1 VSDEEKTTE
10 QFVREESREGD
21 RRPEVDPHDDR
32 TQEFSHLGLSRMR
45 LDWKEG
51 DAQAMAGLH
60 QMIENVILEHFGSA
74 YQIMNDIY
82 EIVREPKVDPVTAEI
97 ETDEQGWTVWERNE
111 SGAFI
116 EDYSRL
122 GSKEVKDFLFKITTR
137 LFQWEQD
144 AARLWG
150 DSMFAKAVWEQ
161 ALAQGYQDSRSNGAR
176 TVEDRTQAARV
187 VARDDRLFALFL
199 SVVSRRADAVTRSMN
214 LLSQRL
220 KDVLQA

>member
-1 VSDEEKTTE
+1 MSDEEKTTD
-10 QFVREESREGD
+10 QFVREESQEAD
-21 RRPEVDPHDDR
+21 RRPEVDLHDDR

-45 LDWKEG
+45 MDWSAG
-51 DAQAMAGLH
+51 DAQAMAGIH

-74 YQIMNDIY
+74 YQIMNDLY
-82 EIVREPKVDPVTAEI
+82 EIVREPKVLEGGEI
-97 ETDEQGWTVWERNE
+97 ETDEHGWTVWERNE
-111 SGAFI
+111 SGAYI

-144 AARLWG
+144 AAKLWG

-161 ALAQGYQDSRSNGAR
+161 AIGQAYQDSRSQGAR

-187 VARDDRLFALFL
+187 SAREARLFGIFQ
-199 SVVSRRADAVTRSMN
+199 SVISRRADAVVKSMTN
-214 LLSQRL
+214 LAQRL
-220 KDVLQA
+220 KDVLVS

>member
-1 VSDEEKTTE
+1 MSDEEKTTE
-10 QFVREESREGD
+10 QFVQEESQEAD
-21 RRPEVDPHDDR
+21 RRPEVDLHDDR
-32 TQEFSHLGLSRMR
+32 TREFSHLGLSRMR
-45 LDWKEG
+45 LDWREG
-51 DAQAMAGLH
+51 DAQAMVDLH
-60 QMIENVILEHFGSA
+60 RMIENVVLEHFGAA
-74 YQIMNDIY
+74 YQIMNDLY
-82 EIVREPKVDPVTAEI
+82 EIVREPNVLEGGEI
-97 ETDEQGWTVWERNE
+97 ETDEHGFTVWERNE

-144 AARLWG
+144 AAKLWG

-161 ALAQGYQDSRSNGAR
+161 QLAQGYQDSRSNGAR

-187 VARDDRLFALFL
+187 SAREDRLFALFQ
-199 SVVSRRADAVTRSMN
+199 SVVSKRADAVVRSMS

-220 KDVLQA
+220 KDVLAT